1 MNAEGN
7 DRGGLRGRVA
17 GLTRTGTL
25 GAGVLVVAA
34 LLGMVNYFGWKYHA
48 RLDWTATKLYSLSE
62 KTENVLKGLGR
73 DVDVTVFV
81 QPGDQLY
88 EPTREILSRY
98 EAASSHVKLRFL
110 DAGKNPLEAKQLAE
124 KYDVKS
130 ASVVFTAG
138 GDRQVVQRDALA
150 DLDYSGVQLGRTPEI
165 RGFKGEQLFTA
176 ALIDLA
182 NPKKPKVLFTTGH
195 GEHKLDDL
203 SPAGLGE
210 AQRLLKDDNFDLQ
223 EWSSLG
229 AKEVPSDTDL
239 VVVAGPTSTFVPPEL
254 AMFTAYLDR
263 GGRMLLLLDPVISQ
277 VGKPEVISTGLEDW
291 LAAWGL
297 KLGNDVVI
305 DPGNPLPFFGAE
317 TLFVTDY
324 GEHAVTH
331 SVREGELPV
340 LVSLARSVGAHQA
353 PAGFEATDL
362 LRTSRQGWGETD
374 LTNPHRDD
382 TDLRGPVPLGVA
394 VEGTAKAAKSDD
406 GEDEE
411 AADLDETAEAKAA
424 AADAKAGAPD
434 AGEAKKDDGGA
445 KKDDTSKP
453 ASKMRLVVYG
463 DSDFATDRLLQ
474 ANVANGVLLADTLNW
489 LTERQTLLG
498 IPPKKPEQVRLSL
511 TASALTWVRLFALA
525 ILPGL
530 AVVFGV
536 LVYTRRRR

>member
-25 GAGVLVVAA
+25 GAGVLVVTA

-48 RLDWTATKLYSLSE
+48 RLDWTAQQLYSLSE
-62 KTENVLKGLGR
+62 KTENVLEGLGR
-73 DVDVTVFV
+73 DVEVTVFV
-81 QPGDQLY
+81 PPGDQLY

-98 EAASSHVKLRFL
+98 EAASPHVKLRFL
-110 DAGKNPLEAKQLAE
+110 DAQKNPLEAKQLVE

-130 ASVVFTAG
+130 ASVVFAAG
-138 GDRQVVQRDALA
+138 DDRQVVQRDALA
-150 DLDYSGVQLGRTPEI
+150 DLDYSGVQLGRAPEI

-182 NPKKPKVLFTTGH
+182 NPEKPKVLFTTGH

-223 EWSSLG
+223 EWASLG
-229 AKEVPSDTDL
+229 AKEVPADTDL
-239 VVVAGPTSTFVPPEL
+239 VVVAGPTASFVPPEL
-254 AMFTAYLDR
+254 EMFSAYLDR
-263 GGRMLLLLDPVISQ
+263 GGRMLLLLDPVIAQ
-277 VGKPEVISTGLEDW
+277 AGKPEVISTGLEDW

-297 KLGNDVVI
+297 KVGSDVVV

-324 GEHAVTH
+324 GEHPLTR
-331 SVREGELPV
+331 SVREGGLPV
-340 LVSLARSVGAHQA
+340 LVSLARSVSARQA
-353 PAGFEATDL
+353 PAGFEALDL

-374 LTNPHRDD
+374 LADPRRDD

-394 VEGTAKAAKSDD
+394 VEVADP
-406 GEDEE
+406 EE
-411 AADLDETAEAKAA
+411 AADAQD
-424 AADAKAGAPD
+424 AADQPAAPD
-434 AGEAKKDDGGA
+434 EGEAKKDDDEA
-445 KKDDTSKP
+445 AAAAPPT
-453 ASKMRLVVYG
+453 KMRLVVYG

-511 TASALTWVRLFALA
+511 TSSALTWVRLFALA

-530 AVVFGV
+530 AVASGV